1 MRPFSPR
8 LAVACLSLLA
18 AMACRRGRAD
28 VDVMPTPSGPRVSDG
43 NVIAIILAAN
53 NTDLAY
59 ARLVPS
65 RSANADVAEFARRM
79 TTDHTILNNRVT
91 EIASLN
97 RIAGED
103 NEVSLDFR
111 DNSATRRDVLRELAG
126 ARFDSAYVANE
137 ITYHTELLSAID
149 RVLAPQAK
157 NTELREFVNNL
168 RPAVSAHLAHAER
181 VRAALPKRK

>member
-18 AMACRRGRAD
+18 VVACRRGAPETGA
-28 VDVMPTPSGPRVSDG
+28 VPSGVPRVTDG
-43 NVIAIILAAN
+43 NVVAIILAAN

-65 RSANADVAEFARRM
+65 RSTNADVAAFARRM
-79 TTDHTILNNRVT
+79 TTDHTILNARVN

-97 RIAGED
+97 RINAED

-111 DNSATRRDVLRELAG
+111 DNSATRRDALRDLTG
-126 ARFDSAYVANE
+126 ARFDSAYAANE
-137 ITYHTELLSAID
+137 ITYHTELLGAID
-149 RVLAPQAK
+149 KVLAPQAR
-157 NTELREFVNNL
+157 NAELREFVNNL
-168 RPAVSAHLAHAER
+168 KPAVSAHLAHAEQM
-181 VRAALPKRK
+181 RAGLAKKR